1 MLALESIPWFI
12 GSSAHALASTAASL
26 LADSVYSSRLF
37 DKDVW
42 VNVMFGLRVALCLG
56 AALFLLGEVRAWRM
70 NVYVRERTKKRI
82 ALVMTVL
89 AFATYFDFG
98 NEKVRYKEYYHRHEF
113 YHYYLGS
120 KYSKELGYTRL
131 YDCTLVAEVENGR
144 RSQVADREFRDLRVN
159 LIRQAKDTYVLDRPE
174 ECTKHFKSPERWTA
188 FKKDIDWFYRSAAG
202 SYWER
207 MQQDHGY
214 NPPPVWTMTGK
225 ILAELSP
232 ADDGYFKLLASIDVF
247 LQAGMLVLLFWAF
260 GWRVGLT
267 GAVFWGCN
275 AAANFYWTGGAFLR
289 QDWVFLAVASVC
301 LARKR
306 YFFWA
311 GFALMW
317 SALLR
322 VFPAALYGG
331 WAAMVVLYVIERMRG
346 RPPADGDK
354 PGLLSYL
361 HPSHRRL
368 IAGSLAA
375 IALLVPASMAATEGV
390 TAYKEFVAHIK
401 VHNETPLTN
410 HMGLPTILTHTWEGR
425 MRFTRNEN
433 LDDAFELW
441 KKGRNDRKATMRPV
455 QIGIFLGLWLWIA
468 WAVRGSFRTWIGPA
482 LSLPLV
488 MALTDLTCYYYS
500 VYILAAVLFAA
511 RRPIGIALLAT
522 GAGSVVLLGKSI
534 GYADLGFSGFYYVD
548 DNFTAQSYLFFLFGL
563 LMLWGYS
570 RRFSL
575 QAVKDWYNR
584 RQPIGKSAVPKGSA
598 APKGGAVARES
609 AKRESARAAEA

>member
-1 MLALESIPWFI
+1 MQELQTIPWLI
-12 GSSAHALASTAASL
+12 GTSAHTLASSAAALLASSIY
-26 LADSVYSSRLF
+26 DWRLF
-37 DKDVW
+37 DKEIW
-42 VNVMFGLRVALCLG
+42 VNIMFGVRVALCLG
-56 AALFLLGEVRAWRM
+56 SALFLLGEVRAWRM
-70 NVYVRERTKKRI
+70 NVRYRERTKKRI
-82 ALVMTVL
+82 ALVLALL
-89 AFATYFDFG
+89 AFGTYFDFG

-131 YDCTLVAEVENGR
+131 YDCTLVAEIENGR
-144 RSQVADREFRDLRVN
+144 KSQVADREFRDLRVN
-159 LIRQAKDTYVLDRPE
+159 LIKQAKDTYILTEPE
-174 ECTKHFKSPERWTA
+174 RCIKRFTPERWVD
-188 FKKDIDWFYRSAAG
+188 FKKDIDWFYHSAAG

-225 ILAELSP
+225 ALAVLHP
-232 ADDGYFKLLASIDVF
+232 ADDGFFKLLASIDVMF
-247 LQAGMLVLLFWAF
+247 QAGMVALLFWAF

-289 QDWVFLAVASVC
+289 QDWIFLAVASVC

-306 YFFWA
+306 FFFLA

-331 WAAMVVLYVIERMRG
+331 WVAMVVLYFIERLRG

-354 PGLLSYL
+354 PGLLSLL

-368 IAGSLAA
+368 IAGSVTA
-375 IALLVPASMAATEGV
+375 IALLVPASMAATEGL
-390 TAYKEFVAHIK
+390 TAYKEFWAHIQ
-401 VHNETPLTN
+401 VHNKTPLTN

-441 KKGRNDRKATMRPV
+441 KKGRNDRKDATKYV
-455 QIGIFLGLWLWIA
+455 QYGIFAGLWLWIA
-468 WAVRGSFRTWIGPA
+468 WAVRGSFRTWIAPA

-500 VYILAAVLFAA
+500 VYILAAVLTAS
-511 RRPIGIALLAT
+511 RLPIGVALLAT

-570 RRFSL
+570 RPFSM
-575 QAVKDWYNR
+575 QALKDWFDR
-584 RQPIGKSAVPKGSA
+584 RPRP
-598 APKGGAVARES
+598 
-609 AKRESARAAEA
+609 RAASKKNVPAEEPLAEDDDAAGETEEPAPSPS

>member
-1 MLALESIPWFI
+1 MQVLETIPWFI
-12 GSSAHALASTAASL
+12 GSSAHTVASVAASL
-26 LADSVYSSRLF
+26 LADSLYSARLF
-37 DKDVW
+37 DKDIW
-42 VNVMFGLRVALCLG
+42 VNVMFGVRVALCLG

-70 NVYVRERTKKRI
+70 NVHVRERTKKRI
-82 ALVMTVL
+82 ALLLSVL

-131 YDCTLVAEVENGR
+131 YDCTLVAEIENGR

-159 LIRQAKDTYVLDRPE
+159 LIKQAKDTYVLTEPE
-174 ECTKHFKSPERWTA
+174 RCTKRFAPERWEE

-225 ILAELSP
+225 ALAVLHP
-232 ADDGYFKLLASIDVF
+232 ADDGFFKLLASIDIMF
-247 LQAGMLVLLFWAF
+247 QAGMLALLYWAF
-260 GWRVGLT
+260 GWRVGLA

-306 YFFWA
+306 FFFWA

-331 WAAMVVLYVIERMRG
+331 WVAMVVLYVIERLRG
-346 RPPADGDK
+346 RPPAEGDK
-354 PGLLSYL
+354 PGFLSLL

-390 TAYKEFVAHIK
+390 TAYKEFFAHIQ

-410 HMGLPTILTHTWEGR
+410 HMGLPTILSHTWEGR

-433 LDDAFELW
+433 LDDAFEFW
-441 KKGRNDRKATMRPV
+441 KKGRNDRKAAMRPV

-468 WAVRGSFRTWIGPA
+468 WAVRGSFRTWIAPA

-500 VYILAAVLFAA
+500 IYILAAVLTAA
-511 RRPIGIALLAT
+511 RRPIGVALLAT

-548 DNFTAQSYLFFLFGL
+548 DNFTAQSYLFFVFSL

-570 RRFSL
+570 RPFSL
-575 QAVKDWYNR
+575 QALKDWYGRVPLAR
-584 RQPIGKSAVPKGSA
+584 RLAAGKSGAPRVDSAGATEAESA
-598 APKGGAVARES
+598 ASGA
-609 AKRESARAAEA
+609 